1 MAARRDEI
9 TGKERLT
16 MGLAIL
22 SPERAY
28 GTMTKLSDKWQ
39 MSRQALYAMAVKLK
53 DGIETLLSPG
63 PHGGRWLKRRG

>member
-9 TGKERLT
+9 TGKERLA

-39 MSRQALYAMAVKLK
+39 MSRQAL
-53 DGIETLLSPG
+53 
-63 PHGGRWLKRRG
+63 